1 MKYKKL
7 NNFIIYLIVL
17 FIFIFDVITPL
28 GIASGTPYGLAV
40 SLTLWSEKS
49 KNTYYVSILAI
60 LLTALGYLL
69 SSEVISPHYAVF
81 INRILAVVIIIV
93 SAVFVIHQRKLN
105 KQIEELSVISTTDPL
120 THIGNR
126 LAFDLE

>member
-7 NNFIIYLIVL
+7 NNFIIYLFVL

-40 SLTLWSEKS
+40 YLTLWSEKS
-49 KNTYYVSILAI
+49 KSTYYVSI
-60 LLTALGYLL
+60 LLTALGYFL
-69 SSEVISPHYAVF
+69 SSEVISPHYAIF

-93 SAVFVIHQRKLN
+93 FAVFVIHQRKRN
-105 KQIEELSVISTTDPL
+105 KQIEELSAISTTDPL
-120 THIGNR
+120 TYIGNR
-126 LAFDLE
+126 LAFDR